1 MKITV
6 DDVVQEVRKLATE
19 QPDFNYKNQEG
30 VDNGGMSCSYLAGMT
45 STQYKDSALSKSGLT
60 YSEARSKGI
69 LGKGCIVGQA
79 LTRLGVPDE
88 ALYEYEHMGADYVVG
103 SNVEPSDEH
112 NYSKLVWLLVVQSL
126 QDGGNNWAE
135 SVLRADK
142 QVNL

>member
-88 ALYEYEHMGADYVVG
+88 ALYEYEHMGADYAVG
-103 SNVEPSDEH
+103 SIVGHSEE
-112 NYSKLVWLLVVQSL
+112 SKAGELLWLLVVQNL
-126 QDGGNNWAE
+126 QDAGNNWAE

-142 QVNL
+142 QVKL